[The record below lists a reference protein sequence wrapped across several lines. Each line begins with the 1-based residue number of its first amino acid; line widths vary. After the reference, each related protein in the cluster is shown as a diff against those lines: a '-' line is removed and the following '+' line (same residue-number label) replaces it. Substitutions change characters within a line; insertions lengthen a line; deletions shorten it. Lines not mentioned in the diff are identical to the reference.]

1 MTPFLRN
8 GPGGP
13 AVAAL
18 LSAALWTLTAA
29 AADAPVPPAVKSADT
44 KPADAKP
51 ADAKPADAKPADA
64 KPADAKPA
72 YAIPDDA
79 KPADAQAIPA
89 ALPAPASQPVLPGP
103 LPAADVA
110 GVLAGVRDGGFAVD
124 DAPTLRLLEMVRA
137 RAADEYRVAARE
149 PAMEWADLVDCA
161 ASHRGRL
168 VVIEAD
174 LLDGR
179 LMQLSAPG
187 RMLAEAAP
195 SAGPLIGSAGAAGVW
210 RASGRYAVFVAT
222 LVDPRAQQPYTVL
235 LPEDP
240 GDRNTRVRLKGY
252 LVRVRDTGSR
262 QAAPLLVARAW
273 QKKPAPPPTPAPKPD
288 EKRPLDIRTGSDGK
302 PILPEPNIE
311 LTLYTELRDVK
322 DDDPA
327 SDPPATFTAMRLC
340 DLMSRDVFAVGDDEQ
355 IERWG
360 NPIENPGQYR
370 GELVVMSGIVRKV
383 HRMGNPKG
391 QGVNRP
397 YWVAILSDDHS
408 RYLHTVVTLADP
420 GELGRE
426 APYRVK
432 FRGYYIKNRVF
443 ETQVEGKLGVGGV
456 LVTQSLQAA
465 SDVMPGAKE
474 SAGTLA
480 NIRSALTGPLSWV
493 IVPLFAALL
502 AFRYISSRRNTAMT
516 MSDAYQRYQLAPAE
530 PLTSRQVIDTLAAM
544 QESADE
550 PLDAIPVNAS
560 SQAAPMTASM
570 PAAAPPP
577 GPPAWE
583 APASA
588 PALDKPA
595 EPTSPAAPEA
605 GEPKEKQP

>member
-1 MTPFLRN
+1 
-8 GPGGP
+8 
-13 AVAAL
+13 
-18 LSAALWTLTAA
+18 
-29 AADAPVPPAVKSADT
+29 
-44 KPADAKP
+44 
-51 ADAKPADAKPADA
+51 
-64 KPADAKPA
+64 
-72 YAIPDDA
+72 
-79 KPADAQAIPA
+79 
-89 ALPAPASQPVLPGP
+89 
-103 LPAADVA
+103 
-110 GVLAGVRDGGFAVD
+110 
-124 DAPTLRLLEMVRA
+124 
-137 RAADEYRVAARE
+137 
-149 PAMEWADLVDCA
+149 
-161 ASHRGRL
+161 
-168 VVIEAD
+168 
-174 LLDGR
+174 
-179 LMQLSAPG
+179 
-187 RMLAEAAP
+187 
-195 SAGPLIGSAGAAGVW
+195 
-210 RASGRYAVFVAT
+210 VFVAT
-222 LVDPRAQQPYTVL
+222 LADPRAQQPYTVL

-262 QAAPLLVARAW
+262 QAAPLLVARTW
-273 QKKPAPPPTPAPKPD
+273 QKKPAPPPTPAPKPE

-322 DDDPA
+322 DDDPS

-340 DLMSRDVFAVGDDEQ
+340 DLMSRDVFAVGDDEP

-397 YWVAILSDDHS
+397 YWVTILSDDRS
-408 RYLHTVVTLADP
+408 KYLHTVITLADP
-420 GELGRE
+420 AELGRE
-426 APYRVK
+426 VPYRVK
-432 FRGYYIKNRVF
+432 FRGYFIKNRVF
-443 ETQVEGKLGVGGV
+443 ETQVEGKMGVGGV
-456 LVTQSLQAA
+456 LVTQSLHAA

-480 NIRSALTGPLSWV
+480 NIRAALTGPLSWV

-502 AFRYISSRRNTAMT
+502 AFRYISSRRSAAMT

-550 PLDAIPVNAS
+550 PLDAIPVNAGS
-560 SQAAPMTASM
+560 PSGATGSM
-570 PAAAPPP
+570 PAASLPP
-577 GPPAWE
+577 GPPGSGS
-583 APASA
+583 PASA
-588 PALDKPA
+588 PAAPAAPSGPALDKPA